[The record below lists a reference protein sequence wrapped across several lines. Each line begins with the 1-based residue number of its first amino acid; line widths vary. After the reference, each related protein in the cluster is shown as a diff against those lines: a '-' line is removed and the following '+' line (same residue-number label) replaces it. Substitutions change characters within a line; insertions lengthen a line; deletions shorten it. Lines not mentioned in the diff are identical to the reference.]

1 MSRKVAILT
10 PIRTGEVHHAF
21 ASSLA
26 RTIQK
31 VRDWEIAWFTCI
43 GNSILPD
50 ARSELVAQA
59 LQWGADQVVF
69 IDDDI
74 SWTVEDF
81 RFLCIHPVSVCTGV
95 YMIRPNNLDNW
106 EEKKLSVKTLVAKE
120 SNEHGLVEVGGAGFG
135 FIRIDAQVFREVD
148 VQPLQFHGE
157 SPLNDFARD
166 WFAYRKTP
174 EMARVGE
181 DFSFC
186 MASRDAGH
194 PVWMD
199 PQIRLGHHAGAL
211 CFEVPE
217 GVSTPSTSGRGDRS
231 RFFTPSPVRKDGTC
245 ADRLHLANQQ
255 LPTGF
260 DHPS

>member
-1 MSRKVAILT
+1 MGRKVAILT

-31 VRDWEIAWFTCI
+31 IRDWDLAWFTCI

-59 LQWGADQVVF
+59 LEWGADQIVF

-81 RFLCIHPVSVCTGV
+81 RFLCAHPVSVCTGV

-106 EEKKLSVKTLVAKE
+106 AEKKLSVKTLQEKRT
-120 SNEHGLVEVGGAGFG
+120 NEHGLVEIAACGFG
-135 FIRIDAQVFREVD
+135 FFRADARVFHDVD
-148 VQPLQFHGE
+148 VEPLQFHGNH
-157 SPLNDFARD
+157 PLNDYVRD

-174 EMARVGE
+174 QLARVGE

-186 MASRDAGH
+186 AAAQAAGH

-211 CFEVPE
+211 CFEVPK
-217 GVSTPSTSGRGDRS
+217 GVSAPCIPSEGKTE
-231 RFFTPSPVRKDGTC
+231 
-245 ADRLHLANQQ
+245 
-255 LPTGF
+255 
-260 DHPS
+260 

>member
-1 MSRKVAILT
+1 MATKVAILT

-31 VRDWEIAWFTCI
+31 VRDWELAWFTCI

-59 LQWGADQVVF
+59 LEWGADKVVF

-81 RFLCIHPVSVCTGV
+81 RFVCIHPVSICTGV
-95 YMIRPNNLDNW
+95 YMIRPNSLDNW
-106 EEKKLSVKTLVAKE
+106 DEKKLSIKSLGGRETN
-120 SNEHGLVEVGGAGFG
+120 SHGLVEVAAAGFG
-135 FIRIDAQVFREVD
+135 FIRIDADVFRKMD
-148 VQPLQFHGE
+148 VEPLNFHGDH
-157 SPLNDFARD
+157 PLNGYVRD

-174 EMARVGE
+174 QLARVGE
-181 DFSFC
+181 DFAFC
-186 MASRDAGH
+186 YSARESGYR
-194 PVWMD
+194 VWMD

-211 CFEVPE
+211 RFDVPW
-217 GVSTPSTSGRGDRS
+217 SIT
-231 RFFTPSPVRKDGTC
+231 K
-245 ADRLHLANQQ
+245 
-255 LPTGF
+255 
-260 DHPS
+260 HPQEELK